1 MLLLLHSKIY
11 QINRRWLHTSNFY
24 GKEKVKKIEQSI
36 KISDLTAT
44 LAVHP
49 DTLPRIKE
57 HGRDIGDSYDEI
69 LNKLMDKVL
78 DGLTLIGLC
87 CA

>member
-1 MLLLLHSKIY
+1 M
-11 QINRRWLHTSNFY
+11 
-24 GKEKVKKIEQSI
+24 VKIEQSI

-44 LAVHP
+44 IAVHP
-49 DTLPRIKE
+49 DTLLRIKG

-78 DGLTLIGLC
+78 D
-87 CA
+87 